1 MQAKIRVVQT
11 LLDALPYIR
20 KFYGEII
27 VIKYGG
33 AAQIDPAL
41 KDKFAQDVALLS
53 LVGMKIVIVHG
64 GGKSITRLSEQLGV
78 KAEFSNG
85 LRITDKD
92 ALRVA
97 QMALIGE
104 INTEIVGMLNDHGAK
119 AIGVSGK
126 DGGFVKAVAIEN
138 LGFTGEVREVNPD
151 LLLKLINDR
160 FVPVVAPIASASERA
175 HPGFNI
181 NADAMASA
189 IAGAIRAKK
198 VVFMTDVQGVLDKD
212 KNLLQSL
219 SRADVER
226 LKDEGVIA
234 GGMIPKVD
242 SALEAL
248 KYGVD
253 KAHILDGR
261 VEHALLLEIF
271 TSEGISTEITR

>member
-1 MQAKIRVVQT
+1 MQAKVSAVKT

-41 KDKFAQDVALLS
+41 KDKFAQDIALLS
-53 LVGMKIVIVHG
+53 LVGMKPVVVHG
-64 GGKSITRLSEQLGV
+64 GGKSITQLSERLGV
-78 KAEFSNG
+78 KAEFRNG
-85 LRITDKD
+85 LRVTDRD

-104 INTEIVGMLNDHGAK
+104 INTEIVSLLNDHGAK
-119 AIGVSGK
+119 AIGVNGK
-126 DGGFVKAVAIEN
+126 DGGFVKAVAIEA

-151 LLLKLINDR
+151 LPLKLINDR
-160 FVPVVAPIASASERA
+160 FVPVIAPIASASEAA

-181 NADAMASA
+181 NADTMASA

-198 VVFMTDVQGVLDKD
+198 VVFMTDTAGVLDKD
-212 KNLLQSL
+212 KNLLRSL
-219 SRADVER
+219 NRADIER
-226 LKDEGVIA
+226 LKADGAIV
-234 GGMIPKVD
+234 GGMVPKVD

-271 TSEGISTEITR
+271 TSEGVSTEITR